1 MIIGKKYKVIRPL
14 TKTTL
19 SMVYEC
25 EHILKKEKV
34 IIKLDLQQ
42 KLIDREAWIYLYLKD
57 SNIHIPT
64 LKATGVHEGSAYLV
78 LSPLREGI
86 LTYEGDIPYIR
97 FFRELFAFHEKG
109 LVHRDLKPQNFLI
122 GYDDA
127 LYLIDFGLSCFQSET
142 PMRSFV
148 GNKRYAS
155 EVCFKEEYIYHYVDD
170 VKSMIYMLLDLTF
183 GYMPWDKTDLPR
195 KDIRLADY
203 YPPHLLLDLHLI
215 CREGFRYTILFD
227 RLARGIESSEP
238 KGKGEIGSI

>member
-1 MIIGKKYKVIRPL
+1 MIIGKKYQVVKPL

-25 EHILKKEKV
+25 EHVLKKEKV
-34 IIKLDLQQ
+34 IVKLDLQQ
-42 KLIDREAWIYLYLKD
+42 KLIEREAWIYLYLKD
-57 SNIHIPT
+57 SHVHIPS

-86 LTYEGDIPYIR
+86 LTYTGDISYLT

-155 EVCFKEEYIYHYVDD
+155 ETCFEESYVYEYVDD
-170 VKSMIYMLLDLTF
+170 VKSMIYMLLDLTY
-183 GYMPWDKTDLPR
+183 GYLPWDKTDLPR
-195 KDIRLADY
+195 KDICLSEY
-203 YPPHLLLDLHLI
+203 YPSNILLELHLI
-215 CREGFRYTILFD
+215 CREGFRYTVFFD
-227 RLARGIESSEP
+227 RLAGGVQCSEA
-238 KGKGEIGSI
+238 KRKGEVGRV